1 KNRESYYHSLV
12 YLIIKMIG
20 IYIDAEV
27 STSEGRIDAVIK
39 TDDYL
44 YVMEFKMLPDT
55 PEDAVNQIKEKGYAR
70 PYAGDSRTK
79 FMVGISFDAETKRFE
94 DFVTE
99 EF

>member
-1 KNRESYYHSLV
+1 
-12 YLIIKMIG
+12 
-20 IYIDAEV
+20 
-27 STSEGRIDAVIK
+27 IK

-99 EF
+99 KF